1 MNRIPILHHGG
12 RYTVTGSCHELR
24 LADNSGLLIDCGLFQ
39 GEGAIAPEID
49 FAIAHLRALVLSHVH
64 IDHCGR
70 LPYLIAA
77 GFNAPIYC
85 SQPSALLLPEILEDA
100 IRLGLT
106 RRQPLI
112 DQLLRKIKLLLH
124 PLAYGQWQSL
134 AGKSKLKIRLQPAGH
149 ILGSAFIECDAET
162 TNGRQ
167 RVIFSG
173 DLGAPY
179 APLLPAPKSPWRA
192 DLLVLESTY
201 GDRLHEGRRQRRDK
215 LRRIIEQA
223 LADRGTILVPAFS
236 IGRTQE
242 LIYEIEEIIHGNR
255 KRFAA
260 AGLPWE
266 DLEIIVD
273 SPLASRLTSL
283 YRKLRSFWD
292 AEAQKK
298 LRSGRHPL
306 SFEQLTTIDS
316 HQDHQQTVEYL
327 KRKARPCVVIAAGG
341 MCSGGRIVNY
351 LKNLLKDPR
360 TDVLFC
366 GYQAAGTPGRD
377 IQTYGPQGGYVFLDG
392 QKIDIRAR
400 IHNIS
405 GFSAHADQ
413 QNLVNFVKRMRY
425 KPQHVRLV
433 HGEEDARIEL
443 AEKIRQLGIAVD

>member
-1 MNRIPILHHGG
+1 
-12 RYTVTGSCHELR
+12 
-24 LADNSGLLIDCGLFQ
+24 
-39 GEGAIAPEID
+39 
-49 FAIAHLRALVLSHVH
+49 
-64 IDHCGR
+64 
-70 LPYLIAA
+70 
-77 GFNAPIYC
+77 
-85 SQPSALLLPEILEDA
+85 
-100 IRLGLT
+100 
-106 RRQPLI
+106 
-112 DQLLRKIKLLLH
+112 
-124 PLAYGQWQSL
+124 
-134 AGKSKLKIRLQPAGH
+134 
-149 ILGSAFIECDAET
+149 
-162 TNGRQ
+162 
-167 RVIFSG
+167 
-173 DLGAPY
+173 
-179 APLLPAPKSPWRA
+179 
-192 DLLVLESTY
+192 
-201 GDRLHEGRRQRRDK
+201 
-215 LRRIIEQA
+215 
-223 LADRGTILVPAFS
+223 
-236 IGRTQE
+236 
-242 LIYEIEEIIHGNR
+242 
-255 KRFAA
+255 
-260 AGLPWE
+260 
-266 DLEIIVD
+266 
-273 SPLASRLTSL
+273 
-283 YRKLRSFWD
+283 
-292 AEAQKK
+292 
-298 LRSGRHPL
+298 GRHPL